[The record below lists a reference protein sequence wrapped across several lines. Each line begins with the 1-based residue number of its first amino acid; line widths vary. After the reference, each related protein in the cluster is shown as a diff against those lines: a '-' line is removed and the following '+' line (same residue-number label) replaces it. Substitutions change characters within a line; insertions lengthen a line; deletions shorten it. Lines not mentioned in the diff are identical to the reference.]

1 MYLVIVGGG
10 KVGHPLASS
19 LINEGHE
26 VFVLDH
32 DPVRVAALQRQLGM
46 IATVGDASSLRA
58 LEYAGTSRAGAI
70 IAATDS
76 DEDNLAA
83 CQLARSNFDVPRTIA
98 IANNPENAQ
107 LFELVGVDLVVSAT
121 DLVIANLATAL
132 PAHPLIRLMPVADRA
147 QELVAVKL
155 PAAGAVIGRTLSE
168 ITLPYGTNIVLIVSA
183 DGRTKNPHADTV
195 LEGEDEI
202 VALSPAN
209 TTAELWEV
217 LTELR

>member
-1 MYLVIVGGG
+1 MGDL
-10 KVGHPLASS
+10 LASS

-58 LEYAGTSRAGAI
+58 LEDAGTSRAGAI
-70 IAATDS
+70 IAVTDS

-98 IANNPENAQ
+98 IANNPENAL

-183 DGRTKNPHADTV
+183 DGRTKNPDADAV

-202 VALSPAN
+202 VALSPVN